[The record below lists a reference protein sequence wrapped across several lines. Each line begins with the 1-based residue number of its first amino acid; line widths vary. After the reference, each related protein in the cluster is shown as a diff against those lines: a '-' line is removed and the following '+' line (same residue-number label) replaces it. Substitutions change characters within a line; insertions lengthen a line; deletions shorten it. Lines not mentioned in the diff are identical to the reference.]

1 MGSGKGSRGR
11 LLALGAVLWGS
22 AGLAFS
28 ANEAPA
34 GETFPPE
41 AMEQFLLETAA
52 ATDLDPAW
60 LADTLAQATYQP
72 AIIEAI
78 SRPAERTLTWGRYRA
93 LFLQPDRIE
102 AGLAFYTAHQ
112 ETVDA
117 VAEAYGVSWPY
128 VLAILGI
135 ETRYG
140 QFFGRWRVLDALTTL
155 GLAYPPRQAFFARQ
169 LRVFLQ
175 QMYAAGLDPTDRLG
189 SYAGA
194 MGYGQFIPTS
204 YRDFAVDFDGDGQR
218 NLWAVGDA
226 VASVANYLAV
236 HRWQH
241 GEAAA
246 RPLRAVPEAAKALR
260 ATSLEPSTTVGAL
273 TALGVS
279 ELAGLAPELPVA
291 LLELEG
297 EGGTEW
303 VAGLPNLYV
312 LTRYNRS
319 YLYAM
324 AVHELAQALAQGAP

>member
-1 MGSGKGSRGR
+1 M
-11 LLALGAVLWGS
+11 LGTVLWGS
-22 AGLAFS
+22 ASFAVS
-28 ANEAPA
+28 ASEGPVS
-34 GETFPPE
+34 ESFPPE
-41 AMEQFLLETAA
+41 ALARFLAETAA
-52 ATDLDPAW
+52 TTTLDPAW
-60 LADTLAQATYQP
+60 LAATLAQATYQP

-78 SRPAERTLTWGRYRA
+78 SKPAERTLTWGRYRA
-93 LFLQPDRIE
+93 IFLKPDRIE
-102 AGLAFYTAHQ
+102 AGLAFYAAHR

-117 VAEAYGVSWPY
+117 VAETYGVSWPY

-140 QFFGRWRVLDALTTL
+140 QFFGRWRVLDALATL
-155 GLAYPPRQAFFARQ
+155 GLAYPPRQAFFAGQ
-169 LRVFLQ
+169 LRVFLE

-194 MGYGQFIPTS
+194 MGYGQFIPSS

-236 HRWQH
+236 HRWQQ
-241 GEAAA
+241 GAEVA

-260 ATSLEPSTTVGAL
+260 APSLEPSTTVGAL
-273 TALGVS
+273 LALGVG
-279 ELAGLAPELPVA
+279 ELAGLDPALPVA

-297 EGGTEW
+297 VEGTEW

-312 LTRYNRS
+312 ITRYNRS

>member
-1 MGSGKGSRGR
+1 M
-11 LLALGAVLWGS
+11 LVLGAVLWCS
-22 AGLAFS
+22 AGFFVS
-28 ANEAPA
+28 ANAGPVPEA
-34 GETFPPE
+34 FPPE
-41 AMEQFLLETAA
+41 ALERFLAETAA
-52 ATDLDPAW
+52 TTELDPAW

-78 SRPAERTLTWGRYRA
+78 SKPAERTFTWGRYRA

-102 AGLAFYTAHQ
+102 AGLAFYAAHR

-140 QFFGRWRVLDALTTL
+140 QFFGRWRVLDALATL
-155 GLAYPPRQAFFARQ
+155 GLAYPPRQTFFAGQ
-169 LRVFLQ
+169 LKVFLQ

-241 GEAAA
+241 GEEVA
-246 RPLRAVPEAAKALR
+246 RPLRAVPEAAQALR
-260 ATSLEPSTTVGAL
+260 AESLEPSTTVGAL
-273 TALGVS
+273 TALGVT
-279 ELAGLAPELPVA
+279 ELAGLDPALPVA

-297 EGGTEW
+297 DEGTQW

-312 LTRYNRS
+312 ITRYNRS
-319 YLYAM
+319 YLYAL